1 MNSSQS
7 EPCSFALQLVSL
19 RLGSPWTSFT
29 SFCCSSTAR
38 CAVWFLDTP
47 LCFTRFVSFLATS
60 QACRLFAICSKSTCS
75 KWNDFL
81 SVLCRWPSAPAIL
94 LADGMRFLFMRA
106 RKSSQHLLEFS
117 FPLSRRIP
125 SRTTPVYV
133 MFFVLWNS
141 SLQST
146 WILQRSVTVC
156 CPSVVSVSHPFS
168 MRHLSIPELQF
179 PLQSRLGVLLLSR
192 QHSILVLLPCV
203 DDFQYPRPSS
213 SVHLLSSRHC
223 SPRTSRL
230 QLALLF
236 QFC

>member
-1 MNSSQS
+1 MAFGSCDPSGRWDEVLVHES
-7 EPCSFALQLVSL
+7 EEVV
-19 RLGSPWTSFT
+19 T
-29 SFCCSSTAR
+29 
-38 CAVWFLDTP
+38 
-47 LCFTRFVSFLATS
+47 
-60 QACRLFAICSKSTCS
+60 
-75 KWNDFL
+75 
-81 SVLCRWPSAPAIL
+81 
-94 LADGMRFLFMRA
+94 
-106 RKSSQHLLEFS
+106 HLLEFS
-117 FPLSRRIP
+117 FRFRDVFLRVRRLLLVVLLSLLCLDFNL
-125 SRTTPVYV
+125 YL

-223 SPRTSRL
+223 SPRTSRPAVGTAL
-230 QLALLF
+230 SVLLILACCWVRSSRLLLAML
-236 QFC
+236 FCHFGPLSEILVDLLLVVVQVLRPLCSFSTIWLCLFR